1 MTQEEK
7 AKAYNKA
14 LERAKKLQE
23 TCDSTAVVGWCEYIF
38 PELKESEDEKIKKVV
53 KDFVENY
60 LFWEKNDLTKEKA
73 LAWLEKQG
81 EYANFRNKI
90 QVGDKVT
97 RNRDGV
103 LVNLSQLKRVAK
115 PSEEQSEKKPTKWT
129 EEDAM
134 LAEFE
139 KQGEPTD
146 INPSEFDLRL
156 NKLLKQFEILPKEEL
171 ASSLSFYLNV
181 VQNDGTYKNEEKQ
194 GEQKTQHHITIENIE
209 KAAARYDG
217 SMDCIGC
224 FIGGAKWMEQQ
235 LKDN

>member
-1 MTQEEK
+1 MDYKEK
-7 AKAYNKA
+7 YKEA

-23 TCDSTAVVGWCEYIF
+23 TCDSQAVVGWCEYIF
-38 PELKESEDEKIKKVV
+38 PELKGSEDEKIKKWIINEIKIKHHNLDEDNV
-53 KDFVENY
+53 DFV
-60 LFWEKNDLTKEKA
+60 DKA
-73 LAWLEKQG
+73 IAWLEKQG